1 MKKIIL
7 FLAAIAA
14 VTGLSAQITHT
25 AQGSVDQTAESLIA
39 KASAKMSGTVSFTVT
54 VVNYDSNKKETF
66 RQKATILYNAPRYQV
81 KAGDIEVYCDGKT
94 VWQLNRSAKEVMVAN
109 MTASDDDLTNPAKL
123 LANYKKNFRAK
134 YIREDADGTA
144 VVDLQPKKS
153 APYHKIRL
161 YIVAKTGLLKKMEQ
175 HNYDSSRGE
184 YTVSNFK
191 NTQAKDS
198 DFAFDAKANPGIEVV
213 DMR

>member
-1 MKKIIL
+1 MKRIVLLIAA
-7 FLAAIAA
+7 LAAI
-14 VTGLSAQITHT
+14 TGLSAQITHT
-25 AQGSVDQTAESLIA
+25 AQGAVDQTAESLIA
-39 KASAKMSGTVSFTVT
+39 KASAKMSGTVAFSVT
-54 VVNYDSNKKETF
+54 VINYDSSKKETF
-66 RQKATILYNAPRYQV
+66 RKKASILYNAPRYQV

-94 VWQLNRSAKEVMVAN
+94 VWQLNRTAKEVMVTN
-109 MTASDDDLTNPAKL
+109 MTESDDDLTNPAKL
-123 LANYKKNFRAK
+123 LANYKKNYRAK

-161 YIVAKTGLLKKMEQ
+161 YIVAKTGLLKKLEQ

-191 NTQAKDS
+191 NTKAADA
-198 DFAFDAKANPGIEVV
+198 DFVFDAKANPGIEVV